1 MKRETNTQASETTSI
16 GKHARITRIIGTK
29 RKLAD
34 VSFPNTY
41 EEMLEQ
47 DVKTAKRTREYEEE
61 LLATNFEPNIDLG
74 IPTIKSIRVS
84 SLGPILKKRFIHPGL
99 N

>member
-1 MKRETNTQASETTSI
+1 MMRETNTQASEITSI
-16 GKHARITRIIGTK
+16 NKQARITRITGTK
-29 RKLAD
+29 RK
-34 VSFPNTY
+34 VTEVNHPTTY

-47 DVKTAKRTREYEEE
+47 DVKTAKRTLEYEEE
-61 LLATNFEPNIDLG
+61 LLATNFEPSIDLG